1 MFSVLRGKGGNR
13 DNPNAKDFRE
23 ALRAA
28 VVEAI
33 LLQSDSSNCAEDVDR
48 FLLTL
53 TAFSKHTSIA
63 VQSSPVP
70 EPAAEPAQ
78 AEVDPE
84 TQLTWLIANPYPPS
98 ANPFLVSCEVSVLF
112 YEAGYIARK
121 VCEQVCE
128 ECQALLTDS
137 LSGAEHELF
146 LKKKQYSELKG
157 QGLIV
162 QSEELFIVIKH
173 LEESYLKRIKMYVHL
188 TNVRANLLRG
198 MEKDL
203 GQSKLC
209 CPHIGHAEA
218 CKLQSLVLGLFVNV
232 RFHSTQKENSSLF
245 SAPSAKRNRKML
257 TLTHL

>member
-1 MFSVLRGKGGNR
+1 MRGEGGNR

-70 EPAAEPAQ
+70 EPAAEPAE
-78 AEVDPE
+78 AEADPE
-84 TQLTWLIANPYPPS
+84 TQLTWLIANPYQPS
-98 ANPFLVSCEVSVLF
+98 VDPFLVSCEVSVLF

-173 LEESYLKRIKMYVHL
+173 LEEFYLKRIKMYVHL

-203 GQSKLC
+203 GQSKLY

>member
-1 MFSVLRGKGGNR
+1 MFSILRGKAGNR
-13 DNPNAKDFRE
+13 DNPKFRE

-28 VVEAI
+28 MVDAI
-33 LLQSDSSNCAEDVDR
+33 LLQSDSSNCAEDANR
-48 FLLTL
+48 FILTL
-53 TAFSKHTSIA
+53 TTFSKHTSIA

-70 EPAAEPAQ
+70 EPAAEPAE

-98 ANPFLVSCEVSVLF
+98 ADPFLVSCEVSVLF
-112 YEAGYIARK
+112 YVAGYIARK
-121 VCEQVCE
+121 VCENVCE
-128 ECQALLTDS
+128 ECQALLTGS

-146 LKKKQYSELKG
+146 LKRKQYSELRG

-162 QSEELFIVIKH
+162 PSEELFTVIKH
-173 LEESYLKRIKMYVHL
+173 LEESYLKRIEMYVHL

-203 GQSKLC
+203 GQSKLR
-209 CPHIGHAEA
+209 CPHVGHAEA

-232 RFHSTQKENSSLF
+232 RFHSTL
-245 SAPSAKRNRKML
+245 
-257 TLTHL
+257 